1 LIGKEIM
8 NAAITKITALLI
20 SFAAFNSVCVA
31 QENLKNAFGQSPPIE
46 LKKFEPFLGKYEAT
60 VDWPNLKWSGTLE
73 LAYDIKGWFVES
85 NLIKET
91 AGPHRHWRLLMT
103 WDEHQKKYRVWRFE
117 TTPMRPNIEGVI
129 RFEGNE
135 MVAEWLQFPRA
146 DGKRVTYRSI
156 FKIKNRDELEIIT
169 EDQDADGKVNRI
181 GIVTTKRKT

>member
-1 LIGKEIM
+1 M
-8 NAAITKITALLI
+8 NTYRTRIAALLVI
-20 SFAAFNSVCVA
+20 FAIFNSAGVA
-31 QENLKNAFGQSPPIE
+31 QENLKNAFGLSPPVE

-73 LAYDIKGWFVES
+73 IAYAIKGWFVES

-117 TTPMRPNIEGVI
+117 TTPVRPNIEGVI
-129 RFEGNE
+129 RFEGND

-146 DGKRVTYRSI
+146 DGKGVTYRSTFRI
-156 FKIKNRDELEIIT
+156 TNKGELEIIT
-169 EDQDADGKVNRI
+169 EDQDADGKMNRI